1 MGEVTTADSSQS
13 NPDLLIDLR
22 DVSVVRDG
30 RALVGPLSWQVE
42 LDERWVILGPNG
54 AGKTTL
60 LSIAAGR
67 LHPTSGTV
75 RLLDE
80 RLGSAELRELS
91 LRIGVSSPAL
101 AARIPDDEVVSDVV
115 ISAGYAVIGRWRER
129 YDDIDRGQAIDTLE
143 SMGAEHLA
151 GRRFGTLSE
160 GERKRV
166 LIARALMTDPELLL
180 FDEPAAGLDLGG
192 REELVERLGRLAQDP
207 DAPAT
212 VLITHHVEEIPEGF
226 THAMLLAEGT
236 VVAQGLLDDVLTAQN
251 LSTAFSQRIALDRID
266 GRFFAR
272 RQRSAGGHRRG

>member
-1 MGEVTTADSSQS
+1 MDPVTTADSSAS
-13 NPDLLIDLR
+13 NPDLLVDLR
-22 DVSVVRDG
+22 DVTVVRDG
-30 RALVGPLSWQVE
+30 RTLLGPVSWQVE

-67 LHPTSGTV
+67 LHPTSGTA

-80 RLGSAELRELS
+80 QLGTTELRELS
-91 LRIGVSSPAL
+91 LRIGISSPAL
-101 AARIPDDEVVSDVV
+101 AARIPRDEIVSDVV
-115 ISAGYAVIGRWRER
+115 ISAGYALVGRWRER
-129 YDDIDRGQAIDTLE
+129 YDEMDREQAIDTLE

-151 GRRFGTLSE
+151 DRRYGTLSE

-192 REELVERLGRLAQDP
+192 REELVERLGVLAQDP

-226 THAMLLAEGT
+226 THAMLLAEGQ
-236 VVAQGLLDDVLTAQN
+236 VVAQGLLDEVLTAEN

-272 RQRSAGGHRRG
+272 RQRRAGGHRRA